1 MSRVSPLCVLTLLC
15 ASIVVGCG
23 KKDESESGGGGGAPS
38 DGQPMLRSRTA
49 EDKREAVAKLRQ
61 IGLALHNSHDT
72 YGSCPAGIVGPKG
85 QLGLSWRVAIL
96 PFLEEEALYKQ
107 FKLDEPWDSEHNK
120 KLLDKMPKVFEAPG
134 TVLARGKTFLRS
146 FSGPQGFIPGPPI
159 APVGPKGTSVPK
171 VPGFTPW
178 ANQPPGSTARGR
190 VLHGVTDGTSNTLMV
205 VEAAEPVEWT
215 KPEDLAFS
223 DMGGSGPTG
232 PLSKLGG
239 LFDGGFHGLMC
250 DGEVRFYSATLSEK
264 KLRALISVAGGEVI
278 PFEPSDFQTSPR
290 PRPGKTAVEGEEA
303 VRPPPVPGPAP
314 KGKPNWK

>member
-1 MSRVSPLCVLTLLC
+1 MSRVFPLCVLTLLC
-15 ASIVVGCG
+15 ASIGVGCG
-23 KKDESESGGGGGAPS
+23 KKDEESGGGGGGGGAPS

-61 IGLALHNSHDT
+61 IGLALHNAHDT
-72 YGSCPAGIVGPKG
+72 YAMFPAGIVGPKG

-96 PFLEEEALYKQ
+96 PYLDEGALYKE

-120 KLLDKMPKVFEAPG
+120 KLIEKMPKVFEAPG

-146 FSGPQGFIPGPPI
+146 FSGPQGFIPGPPS
-159 APVGPKGTSVPK
+159 APVGPKGTSAPK

-178 ANQPPGSTARGR
+178 AGQPPGSTARGR
-190 VLHGVTDGTSNTLMV
+190 VLHGIPDGTSNTLMV

-250 DGEVRFYSATLSEK
+250 DGEVRFYSDTLSEK
-264 KLRALISVAGGEVI
+264 KLRALISVAGGEVVNL
-278 PFEPSDFQTSPR
+278 EPSDYQTTTPQPR
-290 PRPGKTAVEGEEA
+290 PKRPHEREA
-303 VRPPPVPGPAP
+303 PVPPPYGSPPTR
-314 KGKPNWK
+314 K